1 MTSSELKDLVKS
13 HFNLVEA
20 SEGVV
25 EENFGS
31 IKAKDG
37 AFTVY
42 YDGEELAVGKIVEVE
57 LPDGTRTQA
66 PDGEHILADDTTIVT
81 EGSRIVDIK
90 ETRELA
96 EEEDK
101 EEMSAEATEETFAED
116 GEEEEMEEDIKEE
129 EMEEEA
135 VKVEEIVEAIIS
147 EVKDEMAKMEEKMA
161 ALEDKVSKM
170 ESMPAAEPTITQTGK
185 KMKAETKRGFAA
197 FDVSKSR
204 NADRIKM
211 AIEELKTKKK

>member
-20 SEGVV
+20 SEGIV

-96 EEEDK
+96 EEDK
-101 EEMSAEATEETFAED
+101 EEMSAEAEEEVLAED
-116 GEEEEMEEDIKEE
+116 EEEMEETKEE

-135 VKVEEIVEAIIS
+135 VKVEDIVEAIVS
-147 EVKDEMAKMEEKMA
+147 EVKDEMAKLVEKMS
-161 ALEDKVSKM
+161 ALEDKVAKM
-170 ESMPAAEPTITQTGK
+170 ESMPAVEPTITSTGK
-185 KMKAETKRGFAA
+185 KMKAEAKRGFAA
-197 FDVSKSR
+197 FDVSKSH
-204 NADRIKM
+204 NANRIKM